1 MRFVVCALPMP
12 VRLCADGAS
21 RRFDTETDNATFG
34 PREARKGREMGRRE
48 RR

>member
-1 MRFVVCALPMP
+1 MRFVVYALPMP

-21 RRFDTETDNATFG
+21 RRCDTETDNAFG
-34 PREARKGREMGRRE
+34 PREARKGRETGRRE